1 MVTRKLMTTLNNNR
15 EEYFCFHPLLCLLL
29 QIQMNPDSLLTPDF
43 YTLLYVSTAVDNLFL
58 TGQPDSIYKS
68 DAFYRHVDE
77 KAGAS
82 GKRFHMCGRRV
93 GQEVCVGTRR
103 PLEPLVYGSEIS
115 RMYG

>member
-58 TGQPDSIYKS
+58 TDQPDSIYKS

-82 GKRFHMCGRRV
+82 GKRFHVWEKGWAGGVR
-93 GQEVCVGTRR
+93 GHTETFGASGLWQ
-103 PLEPLVYGSEIS
+103 
-115 RMYG
+115 